1 MGRVGLGAVSLARLG
16 VTGLG
21 AVRVGCCEGWELSLK
36 GLYRHGRG
44 SGMAQSAYH
53 VINGCSAPFD
63 DHGQPRWCDADV
75 VLFAGED
82 WVGGAGEG
90 LALAGSK
97 RG

>member
-21 AVRVGCCEGWELSLK
+21 AVRVGCCEGGELSLK

-53 VINGCSAPFD
+53 VING
-63 DHGQPRWCDADV
+63 
-75 VLFAGED
+75 
-82 WVGGAGEG
+82 
-90 LALAGSK
+90 
-97 RG
+97 